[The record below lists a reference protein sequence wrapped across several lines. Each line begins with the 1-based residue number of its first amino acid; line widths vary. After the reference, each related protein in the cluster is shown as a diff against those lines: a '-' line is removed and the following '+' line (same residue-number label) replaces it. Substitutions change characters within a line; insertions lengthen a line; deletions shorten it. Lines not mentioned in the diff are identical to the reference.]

1 MASMELRRFRAR
13 DGREVI
19 LRSPRWS
26 DLDDM
31 LELVNSLVEEG
42 AEVNLCEPY
51 SREDEA
57 DWLAELLASV
67 EKGDRISVVAEVE
80 GHVIGH
86 VEVRMGRCYEGHTGV
101 LGIAVKRGYRDL
113 GIGTELMKEAE
124 QLARGRGL
132 KLITLEV
139 FATNSRAIH
148 VYEKLGYRVI
158 GRVPK
163 GIYKDGRY
171 IDKILMAKEL
181 HSDETYDRPSSGMK
195 VSSES

>member
-1 MASMELRRFRAR
+1 MGMASGELRRFRAR

-31 LELVNSLVEEG
+31 LELVNSLIEEG

-51 SREDEA
+51 SREEEA
-57 DWLAELLASV
+57 EWLAGLLTSI

-86 VEVRMGRCYEGHTGV
+86 VEVRIGRYYESHTGV

-113 GIGTELMKEAE
+113 GIGTELMRMAE
-124 QLARGRGL
+124 ELARERGL
-132 KLITLEV
+132 LLITLAV

-148 VYEKLGYRVI
+148 VYKKLGYRII

-163 GIYKDGRY
+163 GIYKDGVY
-171 IDKILMAKEL
+171 VDKLLMAKEL
-181 HSDETYDRPSSGMK
+181 RSG
-195 VSSES
+195 

>member
-1 MASMELRRFRAR
+1 MASGELRRFRAK

-31 LELVNSLVEEG
+31 LELVNSLIEER

-51 SREDEA
+51 SREEEA
-57 DWLAELLASV
+57 EWLAGLLASI

-86 VEVRMGRCYEGHTGV
+86 VEVRIGRCYESHTEV

-113 GIGTELMKEAE
+113 GIGTELMRMAE
-124 QLARGRGL
+124 ELARERGL
-132 KLITLEV
+132 LLITLAV

-148 VYEKLGYRVI
+148 VYKKLGYRII

-163 GIYKDGRY
+163 GIYKDGVY
-171 IDKILMAKEL
+171 VDKLLMAKEL
-181 HSDETYDRPSSGMK
+181 RSG
-195 VSSES
+195 